1 MATDKKT
8 GFYSLDALLK
18 ENPDI
23 AMCFGQRG
31 NGKTFA
37 VLKYCLEQYKKTGK
51 QFVYIRRWDE
61 DVKVANMQLLF
72 GPLDPL
78 VKKIFG
84 ENYTIKYWQKKFF
97 LYDELNDEREVIGHV
112 ISLTES
118 HHQKSVAYPD
128 VTTIFFD
135 EFIQQSGERIVASE
149 IQKWES
155 VLSTIIRFRQD
166 VKVFMMANTVSKFTQ
181 YFSYY
186 HIPINS
192 MSQGDIII
200 RDFPNASKSGKL
212 RVACEYAE
220 KAEGIAAETSKY
232 IIDSNMITEGMW
244 EIPEVSDIIMTPGE
258 KATEKMLFSAWDPEA
273 EVNVGCFLRTATWY
287 TVETKNYMSIQV
299 PHKRQFLV
307 LRQTPKTSHYYHLT
321 DVQDLSYS
329 TWTNFKVMMADIE
342 ECTGINFMDE
352 LQHKRIYCDD
362 MYTADYFNHIYKYY
376 SSLSLRDLL

>member
-23 AMCFGQRG
+23 ALCFGMRG
-31 NGKTFA
+31 NGKTYA
-37 VLKYCLEQYKKTGK
+37 VLKYCLEQYKNTGK
-51 QFVYIRRWDE
+51 EFVYIRRWAD
-61 DVKVANMQLLF
+61 DVKTANMQLLF
-72 GPLDPL
+72 GPLDAE

-84 ENYTIKYWQKKFF
+84 ENYTIKFWQKKFF
-97 LYDELNDEREVIGHV
+97 LCDEEENVREVIGHV
-112 ISLTES
+112 IALTES
-118 HHQKSVAYPD
+118 HHQKSVAYPN
-128 VTTIFFD
+128 VSTIFYD
-135 EFIQQSGERIVASE
+135 EFIQQSGERLIPNE

-186 HIPINS
+186 HIPVNS
-192 MSQGDIII
+192 MSQGDIVI

-212 RVACEYAE
+212 RVVAEYAE
-220 KAEGIAAETSKY
+220 KAEGISKESSKY
-232 IIDSNMITEGMW
+232 IIDSDMITEGMW
-244 EIPEVSDIIMTPGE
+244 EIPEVSDIIMAPGE

-273 EVNVGCFLRTATWY
+273 EVTIGCYLRTAVWH
-287 TVETKNYMSIQV
+287 TVEVKNMISMQI

-307 LRQTPKTSHYYHLT
+307 LRQTPKVSHYYHLT

-329 TWTNFKVMMADIE
+329 TWTNIQVMLKDIE
-342 ECTGINFMDE
+342 ECTGIDFMDE
-352 LQHKRIYCDD
+352 IQHKRVYCDD
-362 MYTADYFNHIYKYY
+362 MYTADYFNHIYQYY
-376 SSLSLRDLL
+376 SSLKLRDLL